1 MTMGHLTHRFATH
14 FLFPNERPMAP
25 SAFTANA
32 SLRIHQAQQ
41 VKSHSGYNPMISAH
55 FTEWH

>member
-1 MTMGHLTHRFATH
+1 MTMGHSTHRFATH

-25 SAFTANA
+25 SAFTENA
-32 SLRIHQAQQ
+32 SLRTPQAQQ
-41 VKSHSGYNPMISAH
+41 AKSHSRYYPVLSAH